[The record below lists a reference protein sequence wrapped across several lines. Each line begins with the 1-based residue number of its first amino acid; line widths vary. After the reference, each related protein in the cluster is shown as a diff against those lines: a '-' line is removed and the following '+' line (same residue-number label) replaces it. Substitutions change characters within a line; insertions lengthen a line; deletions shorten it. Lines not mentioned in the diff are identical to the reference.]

1 MLSSLLTEGNARDST
16 ALGGSIVHQRI
27 VAHNHVIEDAFSML
41 PTSTLK
47 IPPAMRNLL
56 EYSCRPPLNY
66 RCSVAAR
73 TGDLAGFAGQE
84 TPDPHLLEWD
94 YGHYEG
100 RASVAIH
107 RERPEWKL
115 FRDGCPGGESVL
127 QVTERVYRVVSR
139 LRTLKGDVLIFSIPQ
154 RRTT

>member
-1 MLSSLLTEGNARDST
+1 VLSSPLRR
-16 ALGGSIVHQRI
+16 AL
-27 VAHNHVIEDAFSML
+27 
-41 PTSTLK
+41 
-47 IPPAMRNLL
+47 
-56 EYSCRPPLNY
+56 
-66 RCSVAAR
+66 R
-73 TGDLAGFAGQE
+73 TCDLAGFAGLATLDRE
-84 TPDPHLLEWD
+84 LLEWD

-100 RASVAIH
+100 RTSVEIH
-107 RERPEWKL
+107 RERPEWEL